1 MEAVVTVVTF
11 EDIFQSEAEKKGKYS
26 EDYRT
31 LSAQIILD
39 KQDMANLGVK
49 EGQNV
54 LLRMM
59 WGVSSWSPRPLR
71 MIHIS
76 GWPSWST
83 APGRIS
89 WSGMMSVR
97 GYPPR
102 SRVANDG
109 ILACG
114 DDLLAFHCL
123 NCPRCIAVLFK
134 DPQNKTVAK
143 QYSRIGYEYNSD

>member
-11 EDIFQSEAEKKGKYS
+11 EDIFQYEAEKEGKYS
-26 EDYRT
+26 EDYKKF
-31 LSAQIILD
+31 SAQIILD
-39 KQDMANLGVK
+39 KQYLAGLGVN

-54 LLRMM
+54 LVKNDV
-59 WGVSSWSPRPLR
+59 GNIVVSPRPLR
-71 MIHIS
+71 MIHIP

-102 SRVANDG
+102 SR
-109 ILACG
+109 
-114 DDLLAFHCL
+114 H
-123 NCPRCIAVLFK
+123 P
-134 DPQNKTVAK
+134 
-143 QYSRIGYEYNSD
+143 SRKSTSSIRFPK